1 MFRILFV
8 MLFAVFLGVNSYAV
22 NPKQYIGKK
31 NLPVHITADKL
42 TAFDKKGI
50 YIFEGDV
57 VAKRGD
63 VTLKSDRMKVIK
75 NLKTGQIDKVICTG
89 HVIITKEDKRA
100 TGDKAIYEANKSM
113 VTLIGNAKVVSGKNN
128 IEADRIVYYLDK
140 DYVVSQADNST
151 KRVEVTI
158 YPNKKEKKSHTNKKE
173 KK

>member
-1 MFRILFV
+1 MFKKLFV
-8 MLFAVFLGVNSYAV
+8 VLFVIFLSFSSYAV
-22 NPKQYIGKK
+22 NPKQYVGKK
-31 NLPVHITADKL
+31 NLPIHITADRL

-50 YIFEGDV
+50 YIFEGNV

-63 VTLKSDRMKVIK
+63 VTLKADKMRVVK

-100 TGDKAIYEANKSM
+100 TGDKAIYEADKSM

-140 DYVVSQADNST
+140 DYVVSQADNKT

-158 YPNKKEKKSHTNKKE
+158 YPNKKEKK
-173 KK
+173 